1 MRKSKEQ
8 KECWNYRKKKLNKI
22 NNLIRLGEIEAGF
35 LENTSEDTSNL
46 VNLLK
51 NLEQINKTNGTIT
64 EANMLLIF
72 QYRLDEIITTASPA
86 NINQLFLEEVKKQ
99 IFEKGIGFVLQFF
112 ITGLKVLTINSGS

>member
-1 MRKSKEQ
+1 M
-8 KECWNYRKKKLNKI
+8 NKI